1 MGHQLWLPLGHP
13 KHTEIILCCNENIAN
28 NETKAALG
36 APGPGQMCL
45 ATAFAPVAPTLPY
58 PGLLQEPTLPSELL
72 ILGSLLTLPCLL
84 AKGCR
89 ERVLD

>member
-1 MGHQLWLPLGHP
+1 
-13 KHTEIILCCNENIAN
+13 
-28 NETKAALG
+28 
-36 APGPGQMCL
+36 MCL

-58 PGLLQEPTLPSELL
+58 PGSLQKPTLPSELL